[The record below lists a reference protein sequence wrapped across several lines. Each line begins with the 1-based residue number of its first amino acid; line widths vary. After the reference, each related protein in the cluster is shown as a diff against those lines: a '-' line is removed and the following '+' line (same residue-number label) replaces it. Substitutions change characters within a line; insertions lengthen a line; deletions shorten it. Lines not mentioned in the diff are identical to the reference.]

1 MAEKQSLVDVI
12 IHVNTTKD
20 LKDALEMFN
29 ELARTNPAPIEKM
42 QDLQKESKK
51 ESINTKKE
59 PEKEPEK
66 ESKKESKKE
75 EENTEA
81 EVSINDIKKTMSD
94 VVKAGKRSEAKAL
107 LEEFG
112 ASKVS
117 SLSEDQYS
125 GFFEKLNKLL

>member
-20 LKDALEMFN
+20 FKDALEMFN

-42 QDLQKESKK
+42 QNLQKESKK

-59 PEKEPEK
+59 PEKE
-66 ESKKESKKE
+66 SKKESKKE
-75 EENTEA
+75 EEENTES

>member
-20 LKDALEMFN
+20 FKDALEMFN

-59 PEKEPEK
+59 PEKE
-66 ESKKESKKE
+66 SKKEEE

-94 VVKAGKRSEAKAL
+94 VVKAGKRAEAKAL